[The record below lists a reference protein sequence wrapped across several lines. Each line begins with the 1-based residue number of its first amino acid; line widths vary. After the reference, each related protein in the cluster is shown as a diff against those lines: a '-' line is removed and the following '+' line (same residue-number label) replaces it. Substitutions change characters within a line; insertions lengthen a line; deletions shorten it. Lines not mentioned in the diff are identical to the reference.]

1 MLTTEPAA
9 VLKARG
15 KGGQNFGALCI
26 VELVMINQY
35 RLWFADDAAAEKMV
49 AVLRKLEL
57 GEEIVF

>member
-1 MLTTEPAA
+1 
-9 VLKARG
+9 
-15 KGGQNFGALCI
+15 
-26 VELVMINQY
+26 MINQY